1 MACRLQVREPVAA
14 GARVKGYGPA
24 PHGLREP
31 DRRALGAG
39 VIGEGAIRGRG
50 CFDRADAT
58 TDALAPAA

>member
-1 MACRLQVREPVAA
+1 MACRLQIREPVAA

-39 VIGEGAIRGRG
+39 VTGEAAIRGRG
-50 CFDRADAT
+50 CFDQPDST
-58 TDALAPAA
+58 TDARAKRI